1 MVDIL
6 LGLLEPKEGKILING
21 IEKDYFN
28 YVVKKIGYI
37 PQDHLII
44 SDTII
49 SNITLETNKKLINK
63 DKLNNAIHSANLS
76 QMIDSLPGGVNT
88 LIGKDGIRLS
98 GGQYKKIALAR
109 LFYHDK
115 EILIMDE
122 ATNSLDKHSEEVIV
136 NELNRLKKD
145 KTIIVISHSEK
156 TLRACDKILKIHN
169 KSIVPK

>member
-1 MVDIL
+1 M
-6 LGLLEPKEGKILING
+6 
-21 IEKDYFN
+21 
-28 YVVKKIGYI
+28 VKKIGYI

-98 GGQYKKIALAR
+98 GGQYKNRFSKIIH
-109 LFYHDK
+109 HDK

-136 NELNRLKKD
+136 NELNR
-145 KTIIVISHSEK
+145 IEK
-156 TLRACDKILKIHN
+156 R
-169 KSIVPK
+169 

>member
-98 GGQYKKIALAR
+98 EDNIKNALAR